1 MQFTDQISILIFAL
15 ILVAVVVF
23 LTMSK
28 LVVGPLAKLRK
39 VERVVLISGFIGVL
53 LVLAM
58 AASELLFH
66 VVF

>member
-39 VERVVLISGFIGVL
+39 VERVVLISGLIGVL

-66 VVF
+66 VLF